1 MVKFE
6 DTYFSKEDR
15 YSLGIE
21 STSGRHY
28 VSIPV
33 SNGIVDYE
41 EYYEITPDEYQQF
54 LSDKAAAVEFV
65 ESCRKHERDDL
76 LIQKPGSNRGT
87 PV

>member
-1 MVKFE
+1 MKFD
-6 DTYFSKEDR
+6 DTFFSRDDR

-28 VSIPV
+28 ASIPV

-41 EYYEITPDEYQQF
+41 EYYEITPDQYQAY
-54 LSDKAAAVEFV
+54 LGSRAAAIEFV
-65 ESCRKHERDDL
+65 ESCRRHEHDDL
-76 LIQKPGSNRGT
+76 LIEKPGSNRGT

>member
-1 MVKFE
+1 MKFD
-6 DTYFSKEDR
+6 DTSFSPEDR

-28 VSIPV
+28 ASIPV

-41 EYYEITPDEYQQF
+41 EYYEIT
-54 LSDKAAAVEFV
+54 SDQYRAFSDDRNTATEFV
-65 ESCRKHERDDL
+65 ESCRRHEHDDL
-76 LIQKPGSNRGT
+76 LIEKPGSNRGT

>member
-1 MVKFE
+1 MKFD
-6 DTYFSKEDR
+6 DTFFSRDDR

-28 VSIPV
+28 ASIPV

-41 EYYEITPDEYQQF
+41 EYYEITPDQYQAY
-54 LSDKAAAVEFV
+54 LGNRSAAIEFV
-65 ESCRKHERDDL
+65 ESCRRHEHDDL
-76 LIQKPGSNRGT
+76 LIEKPGGNRGT

>member
-1 MVKFE
+1 MKFD

-21 STSGRHY
+21 STSGRNY
-28 VSIPV
+28 TSIPV

-41 EYYEITPDEYQQF
+41 EYYEITSNQYHTF
-54 LSDKAAAVEFV
+54 LSDRNAAIEFV
-65 ESCRKHERDDL
+65 ESCRRHEHDDL

>member
-1 MVKFE
+1 MKFE

-65 ESCRKHERDDL
+65 IL
-76 LIQKPGSNRGT
+76 PQA
-87 PV
+87 

>member
-1 MVKFE
+1 MRFD
-6 DTYFSKEDR
+6 DTFFSRDDR

-28 VSIPV
+28 ASIPV

-41 EYYEITPDEYQQF
+41 EYYEITLDEYQAF
-54 LSDKAAAVEFV
+54 LGNRAGAIEFV
-65 ESCRKHERDDL
+65 EACRRHEHDDL
-76 LIQKPGSNRGT
+76 LIEKPGSNRGT

>member
-1 MVKFE
+1 MRFI
-6 DTYFSKEDR
+6 DSYFSKEDR

-21 STSGRHY
+21 SDSGRHY

-41 EYYEITPDEYQQF
+41 EYYELTVEQYEAF
-54 LSDKAAAVEFV
+54 LDDRTAAIDFV
-65 ESCRKHERDDL
+65 EGCRRHERDGL

>member
-1 MVKFE
+1 MKFE

-21 STSGRHY
+21 SESGRYY

-41 EYYEITPDEYQQF
+41 EYYEITPNEYHLF

>member
-1 MVKFE
+1 MKFE

-41 EYYEITPDEYQQF
+41 EYYEITPGEYHLF

>member
-1 MVKFE
+1 MKFD
-6 DTYFSKEDR
+6 DTYFSRDDR
-15 YSLGIE
+15 YSVGIE

-41 EYYEITPDEYQQF
+41 EYYEITPDQYHIF
-54 LSDKAAAVEFV
+54 LSDRDAAVNFV
-65 ESCRKHERDDL
+65 ESCRRHECDDL

>member
-1 MVKFE
+1 MKFD
-6 DTYFSKEDR
+6 DTFFSREDR

-21 STSGRHY
+21 STSGRQY

-41 EYYEITPDEYQQF
+41 EYYEITPDQYQV
-54 LSDKAAAVEFV
+54 LLGNRDVATEFV
-65 ESCRKHERDDL
+65 ESCRRHEGDAL
-76 LIQKPGSNRGT
+76 LIEKPGSYRGT

>member
-1 MVKFE
+1 MKFE

-65 ESCRKHERDDL
+65 ESCRRHERDDR